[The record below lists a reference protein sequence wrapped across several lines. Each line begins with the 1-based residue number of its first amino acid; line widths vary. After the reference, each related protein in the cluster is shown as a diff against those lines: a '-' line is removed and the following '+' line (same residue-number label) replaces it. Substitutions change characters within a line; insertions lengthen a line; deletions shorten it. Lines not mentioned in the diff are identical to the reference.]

1 MATSHAISVVKSH
14 CYTAPRIS
22 NTDRPATAKELSR
35 EQRKHGLR
43 HKDEVIGQQNDVS
56 TRNSSRTATAGR
68 YASHDKHQGQGS
80 SLNYETREAVSEE
93 QFYQNLM
100 KLKEEHKKSLRL
112 LETKYYDEL
121 RNQNSFQWEGFS
133 HGVGLKQAKQ
143 RINGCEQDSSD
154 GFELSSEPLR
164 EYNSPKNDE
173 ERVFHK
179 PPKSPIVRDVVKDMS
194 HSTTIA
200 SGRRNKG

>member
-35 EQRKHGLR
+35 EQRKRSVR
-43 HKDEVIGQQNDVS
+43 HKDEVIDWHNDVL
-56 TRNSSRTATAGR
+56 TRNSSRTETDVGR
-68 YASHDKHQGQGS
+68 YARHDQDS
-80 SLNYETREAVSEE
+80 SLNYETQDAVSEE
-93 QFYQNLM
+93 QFYQNLV
-100 KLKEEHKKSLRL
+100 KLKEEHKKSLKL

-133 HGVGLKQAKQ
+133 QGVGLKQ
-143 RINGCEQDSSD
+143 RNGCEQGSSD

-164 EYNSPKNDE
+164 QYNSLKNDE

-179 PPKSPIVRDVVKDMS
+179 PPKSPMVRDVVKDMS
-194 HSTTIA
+194 HSTIA
-200 SGRRNKG
+200 SGKKNKG